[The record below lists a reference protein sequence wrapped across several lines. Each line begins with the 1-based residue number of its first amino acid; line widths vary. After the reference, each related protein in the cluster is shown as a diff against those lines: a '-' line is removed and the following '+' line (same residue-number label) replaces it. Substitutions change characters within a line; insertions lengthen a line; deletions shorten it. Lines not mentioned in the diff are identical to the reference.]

1 MDKKVDKPP
10 VEQRSRTILVA
21 AIAVTI
27 CVAVFVSFGVPAL
40 TAKIP
45 EVKLPDI
52 SQAAA
57 GTGEEGQLPIDVT
70 PATVQSVIKTLS
82 RPENSYRELAVT
94 LFWTADG
101 QEGSAST
108 IVQIWSDQGYTKT
121 ALTENGLTQYRLVGD
136 GTLYLWYHGDDTWRE
151 MPAEETSADL
161 AQRIPTYEDVLK
173 ADPQQIAAARYETR
187 DGRDCIYV
195 EIQGDGDRKDCYW
208 IETAT
213 GLLYRGETLEQGKV
227 VYEMHQTLLKA
238 PMDEEVSFSLPDGKV
253 LHTYSPTVVGEKDK
267 GQG

>member
-27 CVAVFVSFGVPAL
+27 CLAVFVSFGVPAL
-40 TAKIP
+40 TGNIP

-57 GTGEEGQLPIDVT
+57 GTGEEGQLPIEVT
-70 PATVQSVIKTLS
+70 PATVQSVIATLS

-94 LFWTADG
+94 LFWTAEG

-121 ALTENGLTQYRLVGD
+121 ALTEKGLTQYRLVGD
-136 GTLYLWYHGDDTWRE
+136 ETLYLWYSGDDTWRE
-151 MPAEETSADL
+151 MPAEASAADL

-173 ADPQQIAAARYETR
+173 ADPESIAAARYETK

-195 EIQGDGDRKDCYW
+195 EILGEGGSKDCYW

-213 GLLYRGETLEQGKV
+213 GLLYRGETREGGKV
-227 VYEMHQTLLKA
+227 VYEMHQTVLET
-238 PMDEEVSFSLPDGKV
+238 PMTEGISFALPDGTV
-253 LHTYSPTVVGEKDK
+253 LHTYSPAVVGEKEE